1 MTDEQ
6 RDRAEQSEGR
16 VDPPIDHEVDSVQS
30 PSDFLHNLQIDSAAM
45 AVRQMFLDPAV
56 GTVPNGLTYK
66 TQDLEKSLWRGK
78 PVSSMTRDELIVALH
93 EMSDLY
99 LDELKSR
106 RWYGTLNCAGHHSPA
121 CRCIHC
127 LEFE

>member
-6 RDRAEQSEGR
+6 RDSGERVEGGGGSPNA
-16 VDPPIDHEVDSVQS
+16 VEIDSVQS
-30 PSDFLHNLQIDSAAM
+30 PSQFLQDS
-45 AVRQMFLDPAV
+45 
-56 GTVPNGLTYK
+56 
-66 TQDLEKSLWRGK
+66 EKSLWRGK